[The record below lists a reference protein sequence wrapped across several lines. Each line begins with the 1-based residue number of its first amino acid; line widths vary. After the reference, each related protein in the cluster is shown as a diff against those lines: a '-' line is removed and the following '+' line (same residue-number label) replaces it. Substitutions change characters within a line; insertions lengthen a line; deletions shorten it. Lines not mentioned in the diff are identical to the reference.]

1 MRAVL
6 MLAALAI
13 ACDAP
18 GENLDA
24 DATPEL
30 DAAVLADAGPMVEV
44 DAGELDAGRPAL
56 DARVGEP
63 DAGPVDERDAGPIV
77 EGDAGPQ
84 LACNPY
90 PHSFDCRECGPLNGM
105 PRTCRLLTDG
115 TAECQIAGNIRE
127 HNPGPVGN
135 CSKNTDCGCGLFCNW
150 GRCVRHCDPS
160 GEPCPDTQWGASQRC
175 VQNDVSGLWYC
186 DHHQ

>member
-24 DATPEL
+24 DAAPEL
-30 DAAVLADAGPMVEV
+30 DAAVLADAGPTVEV
-44 DAGELDAGRPAL
+44 DAGEFDAGRPAL

-77 EGDAGPQ
+77 EADAGAPPVCDIY
-84 LACNPY
+84 ADDRCT
-90 PHSFDCRECGPLNGM
+90 ECGRYNDM
-105 PRTCRLLTDG
+105 IRTCRLSRETGL
-115 TAECQIAGNIRE
+115 AECQIAGTTRE
-127 HNPGPVGN
+127 HRP
-135 CSKNTDCGCGLFCNW
+135 CRRDTDCSCGLFCNAGW
-150 GRCVRHCDPS
+150 GCTRYCDPE
-160 GEPCPDTQWGASQRC
+160 GDPCPDTHSGTPQRC
-175 VQNDVSGLWYC
+175 VQNAASGLFYC
-186 DHHQ
+186 AK